1 METKNKEKLL
11 MAIWVVSTIATFG
24 SLFFSEI
31 MKFEPC
37 KLCWL
42 QRIFMY
48 PLPIIVGL
56 AIIRKDYNQ
65 IWSFLTLASI
75 GFVIS
80 VYHNYIMLFPPE
92 LGSCGRVSCTTD
104 YFHLLGFITIPLM
117 ALIAFIIVI
126 VLCIIGL
133 KMDKKSTFIVGEN
146 QE

>member
-1 METKNKEKLL
+1 VGNKNKERLL

-31 MKFEPC
+31 MKYEPC
-37 KLCWL
+37 KLCWI

-48 PLPIIVGL
+48 PLPIIIGI

-75 GFVIS
+75 GFIVSI
-80 VYHNYIMLFPPE
+80 YHNYIMLFPPE

-104 YFHLLGFITIPLM
+104 YFNLLGFITIPLM
-117 ALIAFIIVI
+117 AFTAFLLIII
-126 VLCIIGL
+126 LCIVGL
-133 KMDKKSTFIVGEN
+133 KMDKQSELNPVEE